1 MEIIDSGESIV
12 KKLDYKYLIANNL
25 NRFKDY
31 QCDLGSEGLIIETNG
46 DIYKA
51 YCHVGGLI
59 GNVTKD
65 ELEINLAPVV
75 CDQEVCACSVDI
87 EISKR
92 II

>member
-1 MEIIDSGESIV
+1 MEIVNNGISKI

-25 NRFKDY
+25 NQFNGY

-59 GNVTKD
+59 GNISKE
-65 ELEINLAPVV
+65 ELEIDLTPAI
-75 CDQEVCACSVDI
+75 CDQPICSCSVDI